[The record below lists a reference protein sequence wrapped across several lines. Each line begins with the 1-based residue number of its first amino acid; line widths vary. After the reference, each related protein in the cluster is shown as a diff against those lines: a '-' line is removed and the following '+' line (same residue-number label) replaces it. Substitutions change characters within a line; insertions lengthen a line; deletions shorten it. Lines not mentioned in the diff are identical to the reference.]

1 MPVTIK
7 RDNNGKFVSLS
18 KQDNTKLTKKRRRRA
33 NDDDDDDKKKKKK
46 DKKKRKKR
54 KKTTKKHKKIYDDN
68 DKTEIVE
75 TKTENNNNI
84 VYGRIHAGWCGHC
97 VSMTG
102 DWVKL
107 QKMHPDKT
115 CWDIEEKEQ
124 DKQVTIFNNTY
135 NPVPVLN
142 KAFGFPYIFKF
153 KSDTKQIIQYNG
165 ARDLNS
171 MDEWLRG
178 GG

>member
-7 RDNNGKFVSLS
+7 RDNTGKFVSLS
-18 KQDNTKLTKKRRRRA
+18 KYDDTNLSKKRRRRT
-33 NDDDDDDKKKKKK
+33 DDDNKKYKKYKKKKI
-46 DKKKRKKR
+46 KKKR
-54 KKTTKKHKKIYDDN
+54 TKKNKKIY
-68 DKTEIVE
+68 
-75 TKTENNNNI
+75 NNNNI
-84 VYGRIHAGWCGHC
+84 VYGRIHAVWCGHC
-97 VSMTG
+97 LSMSS

-107 QKMHPDKT
+107 QDMHPDKT

-124 DKQVTIFNNTY
+124 DKQITIFNNTY

-142 KAFGFPYIFKF
+142 KASGFPYIFKF

-171 MDEWLRG
+171 MNEWLQG